1 VSLFV
6 IILVLA
12 RGFLFYKDALDK
24 TPLSVKVSEITSNSN
39 YVTIDNISDSMKKF
53 IVTVEDK
60 RFYTHSG
67 IDITAIVSSMISNL
81 SVGYYKYGG
90 STITQQLAK
99 NMYFRMIRILRGKLL
114 KCLLRL
120 KLKESTLKIKFWKC
134 I

>member
-1 VSLFV
+1 MGCLFRIIKSFIVVSLFV

-99 NMYFRMIRILRGKLL
+99 NM
-114 KCLLRL
+114 
-120 KLKESTLKIKFWKC
+120 
-134 I
+134 